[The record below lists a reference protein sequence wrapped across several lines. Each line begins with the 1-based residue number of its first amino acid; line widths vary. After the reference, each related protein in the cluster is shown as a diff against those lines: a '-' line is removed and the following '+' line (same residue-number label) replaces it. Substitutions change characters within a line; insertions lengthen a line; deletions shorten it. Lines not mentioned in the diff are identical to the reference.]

1 MNAQIEVT
9 RTLIY
14 QPGGAMANSHGSDPA
29 AAEVPR
35 IQSRRPGSFFTRAA
49 VTERNDQPNSLALI
63 RPVARHPARC

>member
-35 IQSRRPGSFFTRAA
+35 IQSRKTGSFFTRDA
-49 VTERNDQPNSLALI
+49 VVERKNRTAWP
-63 RPVARHPARC
+63 